1 MYPAVLVQGTVDLL
15 EDGKQLPYS
24 RASWQETKLL
34 IGDDACLQ
42 GVSQQL
48 LMYEVLR
55 NFRDTW

>member
-1 MYPAVLVQGTVDLL
+1 MYPAALVQGTVDLL
-15 EDGKQLPYS
+15 QDGKQLPHS

-42 GVSQQL
+42 GVSKQL
-48 LMYEVLR
+48 LVYDVLK